1 MCRNM
6 YMSKVVE
13 RKIYMNKKRLFTTVF
28 VLLIFIV
35 LIFSLLNKNSEKE
48 KIFDYVVDN
57 EKAILNAVDEINK
70 LSQSIALDYA
80 EQIVNV
86 GNAEINEY
94 VEDVDG
100 LYVEIKGLLGTRR
113 VEIDNENIL
122 NILNG
127 KPIANIGIDNGIIIF
142 DCGGKGI
149 APSSQDYAFYYS
161 PNDEPFA
168 VFGGYIVCEPSKM
181 TKEGNGYKYIDS
193 GYNIFYVEE
202 IKDNLY
208 FCEASF

>member
-1 MCRNM
+1 
-6 YMSKVVE
+6 MSNFGE

-28 VLLIFIV
+28 VLLIFIMV
-35 LIFSLLNKNSEKE
+35 IFSLLNKNSEKE

-113 VEIDNENIL
+113 VEIDNE
-122 NILNG
+122 
-127 KPIANIGIDNGIIIF
+127 II
-142 DCGGKGI
+142 
-149 APSSQDYAFYYS
+149 
-161 PNDEPFA
+161 
-168 VFGGYIVCEPSKM
+168 
-181 TKEGNGYKYIDS
+181 
-193 GYNIFYVEE
+193 
-202 IKDNLY
+202 
-208 FCEASF
+208 

>member
-1 MCRNM
+1 
-6 YMSKVVE
+6 MSNVVE

-35 LIFSLLNKNSEKE
+35 VIFSLSNKNSEKE

-113 VEIDNENIL
+113 VEIDNEIIL

-149 APSSQDYAFYYS
+149 APSSQDYTFYYS
-161 PNDEPFA
+161 PSGNPYA
-168 VFGGYIVCEPSKM
+168 VSVLAGGNIVCEPSQM
-181 TKEGNGYKYIDS
+181 EEDGEGYKYIDD
-193 GYNIFYVEE
+193 GYNIFYTQE
-202 IKDNLY
+202 ITDKLY
-208 FCEASF
+208 FCEAQY